1 MVCPDEQARKTFS
14 NHKLFSFLFT
24 HARTMLSVLSVSA
37 LAGMARLV
45 VGQISENIVL
55 SEFDAARVGTG

>member
-1 MVCPDEQARKTFS
+1 MPRRTGQEDVLKPQIF
-14 NHKLFSFLFT
+14 FVFT

>member
-1 MVCPDEQARKTFS
+1 
-14 NHKLFSFLFT
+14 
-24 HARTMLSVLSVSA
+24 MLSVLSVSA